1 MSQLGHVLDDAR
13 IARRIWRSA
22 CGRVQV
28 MCPAY
33 LRGTMTAGPD
43 VVRGSGPNQSPGVC
57 TENLIRVDAVMES
70 PKLAE

>member
-1 MSQLGHVLDDAR
+1 MLTGFSAYLPTWNVAYGSCVDDAR
-13 IARRIWRSA
+13 ITRRIWRVA

-43 VVRGSGPNQSPGVC
+43 VVRGSGPNHSHGP
-57 TENLIRVDAVMES
+57 
-70 PKLAE
+70 